1 MRFSQ
6 RRTKSSIQFL
16 AEGVESRDSL
26 VRAVNKLSGSYEFK
40 LVEESFFTAVEIY
53 LDLNLP
59 SQERE
64 QQIKEIMSLINETF
78 K

>member
-16 AEGVESRDSL
+16 AEDSESRSRL
-26 VRAVNKLSGSYEFK
+26 VRAVSKLAGSYEFK
-40 LVEESFFTAVEIY
+40 MVEESFFTAAEVY
-53 LDLNLP
+53 LGLNLP

-64 QQIKEIMSLINETF
+64 QQIKEIMNVINESS
-78 K
+78 